1 MDLLELLK
9 PLLTQGVLGLA
20 CLVQAMMVKKLYT
33 DLQNSRQETIDALEA
48 RLDSLLSKR
57 D

>member
-1 MDLLELLK
+1 VDLLELLK

-20 CLVQAMMVKKLYT
+20 CLAQATMIKKLYA

>member
-20 CLVQAMMVKKLYT
+20 CLVQALMVKKLYT

>member
-20 CLVQAMMVKKLYT
+20 CLVQAMMVRKLYT

>member
-1 MDLLELLK
+1 MDVLELLK

-20 CLVQAMMVKKLYT
+20 CLVQAMMVKKLYA
-33 DLQNSRQETIDALEA
+33 DLQHSRQETIDALEA